1 MIDLLNNIVIS
12 NIDKFTTIITA
23 LLLLVVGTPLIS
35 FKGGIPRIGKLITN
49 KQTSVVVIILIF
61 IITLFVLGPLT
72 EIFVNSLIVHFVDY
86 TIPTLIVLAGLAFWE
101 WDKKMR
107 WNYEFYWFPLLIIG
121 LLLFVVEFIWL

>member
-49 KQTSVVVIILIF
+49 KQMY
-61 IITLFVLGPLT
+61 G
-72 EIFVNSLIVHFVDY
+72 
-86 TIPTLIVLAGLAFWE
+86 
-101 WDKKMR
+101 
-107 WNYEFYWFPLLIIG
+107 
-121 LLLFVVEFIWL
+121 